1 MPIQCLGIDY
11 KNTPIELREKLAFGE
26 DQIRMALSRVSCG
39 AGLAP
44 DNRPIHEMVI
54 LSTCNRTEVYT
65 ASAQP
70 VFDEMEAFLAD
81 SCRAALGAG
90 VDFEKIRPRLFRLT
104 DRQSVQH
111 LFAVACGLESQVLGE
126 PQILGQVTQ
135 ALELARGVGAA
146 GTLLTRLFQTAIHVG
161 KRAHTETHIS
171 QNPTSVSSLAAR
183 LCECSVADLSRSQVV
198 IVGAGEMAELAVEA
212 LRKRGVQRLLVLNRT
227 LERAR
232 LLADHWQASY
242 DTFEN
247 LEQALQSADILITST
262 SAPHLVIHAEMVSR
276 AMAVRG
282 KRPLVLVDI
291 AVPRDI
297 DPEVSQIPLVR
308 LYDIDQLSA
317 QLEGALAERASQI
330 PLVEAILAEEIER
343 FMQFLDSLD
352 MLPLIAGLHQQ
363 AEELRQAELDKTLR
377 HLPDLTDEEIARI
390 DALTRALVKKI
401 LHAPTRRLRA
411 ESACPHAPQYATV
424 AQTLFEL
431 PGQVE
436 SCYFSGQACPIPPEK
451 RERAG

>member
-11 KNTPIELREKLAFGE
+11 KNTPIELREKLAFNE
-26 DQIRMALSRVSCG
+26 DQIRMALARLSCG
-39 AGLAP
+39 AGCGQAGS
-44 DNRPIHEMVI
+44 PIHEMVI
-54 LSTCNRTEVYT
+54 LSTCNRSEVY
-65 ASAQP
+65 AAAAQP
-70 VFDEMEAFLAD
+70 VFAELEAFLAE
-81 SCRAALGAG
+81 SCRAALGG
-90 VDFEKIRPRLFRLT
+90 RVDFEKIRPYLFRLDEGET
-104 DRQSVQH
+104 VRH

-146 GTLLTRLFQTAIHVG
+146 GTLLARLFQTAIHVG

-171 QNPTSVSSLAAR
+171 QNPSSVSSLAAR
-183 LCECSVADLSRSQVV
+183 LCERSVSDLAAAQVV

-232 LLADHWQASY
+232 ALADRWQATC

-247 LEQALQSADILITST
+247 LEQAVQRADILIAST
-262 SAPHLVIHAEMVSR
+262 SAPHLVIQSAMVTR
-276 AMAVRG
+276 AMAARG
-282 KRPLVLVDI
+282 PRPLVLVDI

-297 DPEVSQIPLVR
+297 DPEVGQIPHVR

-330 PLVEAILAEEIER
+330 PLVEAILGEETER
-343 FMQFLDSLD
+343 FMRFLDSLD

-363 AEELRQAELDKTLR
+363 AEELRRAELDKTLR
-377 HLPDLTDEEIARI
+377 HLPGLTDEEIARI
-390 DALTRALVKKI
+390 DALTRALVKKM

-411 ESACPHAPQYATV
+411 ESVCPHAPQYASV
-424 AQTLFEL
+424 AQTLFDL
-431 PGQVE
+431 PNQGDL
-436 SCYFSGQACPIPPEK
+436 CHFSGGACPITPAEQG
-451 RERAG
+451 RAG

>member
-1 MPIQCLGIDY
+1 MLIQCLGIDY
-11 KNTPIELREKLAFGE
+11 KNTPIELREKLAFRD
-26 DQIRMALSRVSCG
+26 DQVRMALLRVSCSCG
-39 AGLAP
+39 FSPASG
-44 DNRPIHEMVI
+44 PIHEMVI
-54 LSTCNRTEVYT
+54 LSTCNRTEVYA

-70 VFDEMEAFLAD
+70 VFEEMEAFLAD
-81 SCRAALGAG
+81 SCRALLDDE
-90 VDFEKIRPRLFRLT
+90 VDFNKIRPRLFRLT
-104 DRQSVQH
+104 GGETVQH

-126 PQILGQVTQ
+126 PQILGQVTH

-183 LCECSVADLSRSQVV
+183 LCERSVPNLAAAQVV

-232 LLADHWQASY
+232 LLADHWQAAY

-247 LEQALQSADILITST
+247 LEQALQRADILITST
-262 SAPHLVIHAEMVSR
+262 SAPHLVVQCEMVAR
-276 AMAVRG
+276 AMATRG
-282 KRPLVLVDI
+282 PRPLVLVDI

-297 DPEVSQIPLVR
+297 DPDVRQIPQVQ
-308 LYDIDQLSA
+308 LYDIDHLSA

-330 PLVEAILAEEIER
+330 PLVEAILAEETER
-343 FMQFLDSLD
+343 FMQYLESLD

-363 AEELRQAELDKTLR
+363 AEELRQAELNKTLR
-377 HLPDLTDEEIARI
+377 RLPDLTDEEIARI

-411 ESACPHAPQYATV
+411 ESICPHAPQYASV

-431 PGQVE
+431 PGRAAL
-436 SCYFSGQACPIPPEK
+436 CHFSGDACPLATTDQGQ
-451 RERAG
+451 AG